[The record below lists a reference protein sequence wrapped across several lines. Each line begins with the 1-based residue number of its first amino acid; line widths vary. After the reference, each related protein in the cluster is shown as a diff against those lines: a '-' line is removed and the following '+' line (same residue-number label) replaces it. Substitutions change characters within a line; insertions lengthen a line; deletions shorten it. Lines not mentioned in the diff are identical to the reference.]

1 MIKLPRGLSDA
12 ECFQVVRL
20 YEQMLAC
27 RNHQHGETLANK
39 IDEIIEHANQANYDK
54 IAKLIHQQN
63 LPMMMKLPRITQD
76 RRLYLIDRSQIGSYS
91 YSPKR
96 LGHDGHGQ
104 QQPKRQITNGVEA
117 EA

>member
-12 ECFQVVRL
+12 ECGKLVRL
-20 YEQMLAC
+20 YERMLAC
-27 RNHQHGETLANK
+27 HNHSRGEMLADR

-63 LPMMMKLPRITQD
+63 LPMMMKLPRITRDQ
-76 RRLYLIDRSQIGSYS
+76 RLHQINRNQIGTYP
-91 YSPKR
+91 PKR
-96 LGHDGHGQ
+96 LGRGGHGQ
-104 QQPKRQITNGVEA
+104 QQSKRQITNGVEA